1 MNQAARALIVL
12 ACLAAVSTGAAAQ
25 QKPFQVTGTIT
36 GADGKEIF
44 LINVDNNQKKD
55 AYLIRDDRFTLTA
68 KADSG
73 SVFAVALNG
82 ADYPLLLVTNGGDAL
97 QVSSSLDKFPVATLK
112 GNSQTHDMQAYQLAF
127 SPLMAKAKQI
137 NARVQE
143 LSPAD
148 TAAQN
153 RLQQEADAFNDRMRK
168 TGADFIQAHPS
179 SVASIFVLIN
189 EMHSMAPA
197 ELKDLYDGL
206 SAQVQGSRYGKM
218 TLATIQEMAVTAI
231 GSTAPD
237 FSLKDARGQKVS
249 LSSFRG
255 KYVLVDFWASW
266 CGPCRAENP
275 NVVRAFNRY
284 KGKNFTVL
292 GVSLDNSREKWLD
305 AVRQDGLDW
314 TQVSDLGGW
323 GSSAAALYHVSSIPS
338 NFLIDP
344 SGRIVAKNLRGEELE
359 QTLASILK

>member
-1 MNQAARALIVL
+1 MPLLSVWC
-12 ACLAAVSTGAAAQ
+12 CLVMSLGVTAQ
-25 QKPFQVTGTIT
+25 QKPFRVSGTIT

-44 LINVDNNQKKD
+44 LIDVDNNQKKD
-55 AYLIRDDRFTLTA
+55 AYLIRGDRFTLGA

-82 ADYPLLLVTNGGDAL
+82 ADYPLLLVTDGGDSLRVTSA
-97 QVSSSLDKFPVATLK
+97 LDKFPVATLQ
-112 GNSQTHDMQAYQLAF
+112 GNSQTRDMQAYQLAF
-127 SPLMAKAKQI
+127 SPLMAKAKDI
-137 NARVQE
+137 NARVAG
-143 LSPAD
+143 LSEQD
-148 TAAQN
+148 TAAAGA
-153 RLQQEADAFNDRMRK
+153 LQKEADAFNDRMRK
-168 TGADFIQAHPS
+168 TGAGFVRDHPS
-179 SVASIFVLIN
+179 SIASIFVLIN

-197 ELKDLYDGL
+197 ELKDLYNEL
-206 SAQVQGSRYGKM
+206 SAGVKDSRYGKM

-231 GSTAPD
+231 GSAAPD
-237 FSLKDARGQKVS
+237 FSLKDAKGQQVS

-275 NVVRAFNRY
+275 NVVRAYRQFRD
-284 KGKNFTVL
+284 KNFTVL
-292 GVSLDNSREKWLD
+292 GVSLDNSRDSWLN
-305 AVRQDGLDW
+305 AIRQDGLDW

-344 SGRIVAKNLRGEELE
+344 SGRIVAKNLRGHELE
-359 QTLASILK
+359 QMLASILK